1 MSSVFGLN
9 EFNELVHV
17 SEVARGLACHC
28 RCVTCGEPLLARQGA
43 VRDHHFAHASNL
55 EACESSFESL
65 LHRYA
70 KQLVVQ
76 SRGLAVPVTPCVAA
90 FLGWED
96 SMPQH
101 LLHASG
107 DVQEE
112 VNMGAIRPDL
122 LLVTDDGVL
131 VAIEIAY
138 SSFCDEEKARQFEGM
153 GLPALEID
161 LSDFTP
167 EGFDPAAVRHAVI
180 STLDHKRWV
189 WPYKPPI
196 TEEPVAPLSPS
207 LAPLQLSAGTAQP
220 VYLPEEIIS
229 FDGRWVSIKQFS
241 SGDIA
246 VKVVA
251 WDPDLVSLVK
261 SIAKAH
267 RGQYNARYKT
277 WTVPRWAARKVRTE
291 LQLKSKTLQISMVAH
306 PDSIVESEPPRV

>member
-9 EFNELVHV
+9 ERNELVYV

-76 SRGLAVPVTPCVAA
+76 SRELAVPVTPCVAA

-96 SMPQH
+96 SMSQGR
-101 LLHASG
+101 LHTSG

-112 VNMGAIRPDL
+112 VSLGAIRPDL
-122 LLVTDDGVL
+122 LLVTDDGVT

-138 SSFCDEEKARQFEGM
+138 SSFCDDDKARQFEGM

-161 LSDFTP
+161 LSDFTS
-167 EGFDPAAVRHAVI
+167 EGFDPAAVRRAVI
-180 STLDHKRWV
+180 SALDHKRWV

-196 TEEPVAPLSPS
+196 TEEPAAPPS
-207 LAPLQLSAGTAQP
+207 QGHPSLQLSARNAQP
-220 VYLPEEIIS
+220 VRLPEEIIS

-241 SGDIA
+241 NGDIA

-251 WDPDLVSLVK
+251 WDPDLVALVK

-267 RGQYNARYKT
+267 GGQYNARFKT
-277 WTVPRWAARKVRTE
+277 WNVPRWAARKVRTD

-306 PDSIVESEPPRV
+306 PDYMVDYPV